1 MKRPGRHLHLF
12 PPSLPSSVSLQSR
25 PAVIRLMEMNN
36 IFAAQ
41 DCGAEGLSPV
51 YRKGLGRAQRAVAA
65 PLVQHWAVLY
75 FSLFR
80 LFHTLSP
87 SRCLTGQRYA
97 ASLPPLSAHSWV
109 QRWVSFP
116 GFSLGSWCLCE
127 KCTVLHIFCGCTENI
142 HFSLWNLPV
151 EKYILCKHLHALF
164 HRYIYKW
171 FTMQCTFRKGAMDF

>member
-1 MKRPGRHLHLF
+1 MKRPGRRLHLF

-87 SRCLTGQRYA
+87 SHCLTGQRYA

-116 GFSLGSWCLCE
+116 GFSLGSCLGWCLCE
-127 KCTVLHIFCGCTENI
+127 KCTVLHIYCGCTKK
-142 HFSLWNLPV
+142 HTFLSLELACREV
-151 EKYILCKHLHALF
+151 HSL
-164 HRYIYKW
+164 
-171 FTMQCTFRKGAMDF
+171 